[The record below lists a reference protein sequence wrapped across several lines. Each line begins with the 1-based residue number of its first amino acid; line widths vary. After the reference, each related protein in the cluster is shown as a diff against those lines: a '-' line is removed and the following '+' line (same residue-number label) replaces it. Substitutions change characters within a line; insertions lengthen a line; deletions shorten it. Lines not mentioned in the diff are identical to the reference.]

1 MKLLEETMHKTL
13 FDINYNTIFF
23 NLSPRIM
30 KIKAKIKIYD
40 LLKLK
45 GFFTKE
51 TINKMKR
58 QSTDWEKIFGNDVTD
73 KGLVSKICTQ
83 IIMLTDLLA
92 LY

>member
-1 MKLLEETMHKTL
+1 MKLLEETMHRTL
-13 FDINYNTIFF
+13 FDINHNNIFF

-45 GFFTKE
+45 AFFIRE

-58 QSTDWEKIFGNDVTD
+58 QFTDWEKIF
-73 KGLVSKICTQ
+73 
-83 IIMLTDLLA
+83 
-92 LY
+92 

>member
-13 FDINYNTIFF
+13 LNIYHNNIVF

-30 KIKAKIKIYD
+30 KIKAKIKKYD

-45 GFFTKE
+45 RFFTKE

-73 KGLVSKICTQ
+73 KG
-83 IIMLTDLLA
+83 
-92 LY
+92 